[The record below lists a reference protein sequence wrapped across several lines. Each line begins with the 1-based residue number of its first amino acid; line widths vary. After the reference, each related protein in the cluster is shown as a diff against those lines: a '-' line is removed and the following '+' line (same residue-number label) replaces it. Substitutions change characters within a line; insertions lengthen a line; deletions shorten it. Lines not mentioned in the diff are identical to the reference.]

1 MVAEFEERQRT
12 ILNKLDDDHRAIHA
26 NGDAL
31 AVRVMMDLVTD
42 EHTLLAVLLLICTLI
57 LPHEPRHD
65 LQRCRRQ
72 RETGREETTLRFPLN
87 FAPT

>member
-1 MVAEFEERQRT
+1 MLLNALT

-42 EHTLLAVLLLICTLI
+42 EHTLLAVLLLISPSYSHTSRDMICDDADVRER
-57 LPHEPRHD
+57 PAAKKPR
-65 LQRCRRQ
+65 
-72 RETGREETTLRFPLN
+72 
-87 FAPT
+87 FAFVP